1 MTSLGDGEGVP
12 RARGPVVTHL
22 RRLWRRRRFLAAVAA
37 VLIVSITLLQ
47 ASFVPSLGRYSEI
60 LVNLGASF
68 LGVVATVLVLEPLI
82 DRARTPEEVIHSEF
96 PYTMFLGGVEAAAYQ
111 VRILGAWPYVM
122 DHPHRDRFLAG
133 LRAAAERGVR
143 IQILVLDPDSK
154 AAEQRSRDLDN
165 QFDVTRVISEVLQ
178 EFWRL
183 RAGLGDRL
191 APQLEIRVY
200 SLLPPARMYRWDTR
214 AISSFFPMGNWVG
227 SDIKHY
233 ETNMSSR
240 LAQFVDEQFELIWQD
255 VDTVS
260 LDEYFRLALDLA
272 VPDFGFL
279 STHQEYVVHD
289 RIVYVAAREI
299 VEELYRLQTVDPL
312 LRLCSRVRGFDH
324 GEDRLSMEVVPQN
337 QAPHVRELFRRKYGP
352 ASPLD
357 GGGSLLALS
366 ARPTPDPRTR

>member
-12 RARGPVVTHL
+12 RVRGPVATHL
-22 RRLWRRRRFLAAVAA
+22 RRLWRRRRFVAALAAVL
-37 VLIVSITLLQ
+37 VVSVALLQ
-47 ASFVPSLGRYSEI
+47 ASFVPALDRYAEI

-82 DRARTPEEVIHSEF
+82 ERSRTPEEVIHSEF
-96 PYTMFLGGVEAAAYQ
+96 PYKMFLTGVDTAAYHL
-111 VRILGAWPYVM
+111 RILGAWPYVM
-122 DHPHRDRFLAG
+122 DHPWRARFLDG

-165 QFDVTRVISEVLQ
+165 QFDVARVISEVLQ

-183 RAGLGDRL
+183 RAGLPDRV
-191 APQLEIRVY
+191 AAHLEIRVY
-200 SLLPPARMYRWDTR
+200 SLLPPARMYRWDAR

-240 LAQFVDEQFELIWQD
+240 LAQFVDEQFELIWHD

-260 LDEYFRLALDLA
+260 LDEYFRLSLDLA

-279 STHQEYVVHD
+279 STSQEYVVHD
-289 RIVYVAAREI
+289 GVLYVAAREI
-299 VEELYRLQTVDPL
+299 VEELYRLQTADPL
-312 LRLCSRVRGFDH
+312 LRLCSRVRGFDR
-324 GEDRLSMEVVPQN
+324 GEDRLAMEVIPQSR
-337 QAPHVRELFRRKYGP
+337 APRVRDLFRRKYGP

-357 GGGSLLALS
+357 GGGSLLAL
-366 ARPTPDPRTR
+366 ATRPRAGQP